1 MGVHNTQKGFE
12 MAKVKSKSF
21 TDGDFVIQAQPA
33 PEIGASSPI
42 IPTIDGFVFESKP
55 IPKRG
60 GKKGE
65 VKYPIAS
72 LQSGTEQSFFVPAA
86 AGKLKNVTS
95 SIRTFAYRNDFKVVL
110 RTENDDKG
118 AVTGVR
124 VWRKA

>member
-1 MGVHNTQKGFE
+1 
-12 MAKVKSKSF
+12 MAKRTVKSF
-21 TDGDFVIQAQPA
+21 TDADFVVKEQPA

-42 IPTIDGFVFESKP
+42 VPTIDGFVFSTKP

-72 LQSGTEQSFFVPAA
+72 LEVGTDQSFFVPALA
-86 AGKLKNVTS
+86 DKIKNTLA
-95 SIRTFAYRNDFKVVL
+95 SIRTFAYRNEFKVVL
-110 RTENDDKG
+110 RTEDGDM
-118 AVTGVR
+118 TGVR